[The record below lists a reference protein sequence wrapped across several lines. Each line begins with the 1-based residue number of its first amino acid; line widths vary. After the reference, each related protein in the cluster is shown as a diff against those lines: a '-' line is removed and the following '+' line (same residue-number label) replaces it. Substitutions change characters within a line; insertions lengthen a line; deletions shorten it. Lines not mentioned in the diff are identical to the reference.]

1 MRGQEP
7 PRTTPAPD
15 PAKFG
20 TLSLRI
26 VPANADV
33 WIDGE
38 HWRNLNAAIPLV
50 IQLSEGKHK
59 IEIARENYQRYA
71 NEIEIKAGEANS
83 INVSLTRNK

>member
-1 MRGQEP
+1 M
-7 PRTTPAPD
+7 
-15 PAKFG
+15 
-20 TLSLRI
+20 
-26 VPANADV
+26 
-33 WIDGE
+33 
-38 HWRNLNAAIPLV
+38 